1 MAVRRKNEIML
12 RVISFLVAIAL
23 WFYVGM
29 EQNPNISVNIPNI
42 PLKVQNMGSTLTMT
56 NLSTETVSIRVKGRS
71 GMLSGISAK
80 SAQAYIDLEGVKA
93 GTQVLPVQVIVPPN
107 VELVGVVPAE
117 VQVTLEPIVRK
128 QLRVQADLKGELP
141 TGNEALPAQLEPN
154 TVFVEGAQSLV
165 NRADSALVT
174 VDITGFRQ
182 ATSEVAKVKVIDISG
197 REVPDLTVKPD
208 TVKVTVSVVPTYTVP
223 IEVKIEGEPPPGYI
237 IRNISVDPP
246 EVSVKGEP
254 ALVEG
259 LRSVATAPVDV
270 GNARSSISIRVNL
283 ELPEG
288 VFLAEPVFPMV
299 NIKIENTNEEET
311 FFDLPVKVKGKAQ
324 GSKVKIVPDKVD
336 LTLEGSEQKLAQ
348 VKGDQLALFVD
359 ISDLEVGEHQVPLQG
374 NIPDGVRIKEP
385 MKILV
390 KVSKGR

>member
-56 NLSTETVSIRVKGRS
+56 SLSTETVSIRVKGRS
-71 GMLSGISAK
+71 GILSGISAK

-93 GTQVLPVQVIVPPN
+93 GTQVLPVQVVVPPN

-141 TGNEALPAQLEPN
+141 TGNGALPAQLEPN

-223 IEVKIEGEPPPGYI
+223 VEVKIEGEPPPGYI

-311 FFDLPVKVKGKAQ
+311 FFDLPVKVKGEAQ
-324 GSKVKIVPDKVD
+324 GSKVEIFPDKVD

-359 ISDLEVGEHQVPLQG
+359 VSDLEVGEHQVPLQG

>member
-42 PLKVQNMGSTLTMT
+42 PLNVQNMGSTLTMT
-56 NLSTETVSIRVKGRS
+56 SLSTETVSIRVKGRS
-71 GMLSGISAK
+71 GILSGISAK

-93 GTQVLPVQVIVPPN
+93 GTQVLPVQVVVPPN

-141 TGNEALPAQLEPN
+141 TGNGALPAQLEPN

-223 IEVKIEGEPPPGYI
+223 VEVKIEGEPPPGYI

-311 FFDLPVKVKGKAQ
+311 FFDLPVKVKGEAQ
-324 GSKVKIVPDKVD
+324 GSKVEIFPDKVD

-359 ISDLEVGEHQVPLQG
+359 VSDLEVGEHQVPLQG

>member
-1 MAVRRKNEIML
+1 VRRKNEIML

-42 PLKVQNMGSTLTMT
+42 PLNVQNMGSTLTMT
-56 NLSTETVSIRVKGRS
+56 SLSTETVSIRVKGRS
-71 GMLSGISAK
+71 GILSGISAK

-93 GTQVLPVQVIVPPN
+93 GTQVLPVQVVVPPN

-141 TGNEALPAQLEPN
+141 TGNGALPAQLEPN

-223 IEVKIEGEPPPGYI
+223 VEVKIEGEPPPGYI

-311 FFDLPVKVKGKAQ
+311 FFDLPVKVKGEAQ
-324 GSKVKIVPDKVD
+324 GSKVEIFPDKVD

-359 ISDLEVGEHQVPLQG
+359 VSDLEVGEHQVPLQG